1 MQSAGLKFSV
11 WSGSLWVGGEGRT
24 WWKKHLVMDLNVLM
38 CSSVP
43 HGLSAYHR
51 PAMLRDVGGTGKRI
65 LACHL
70 LTRQVS
76 PSVGFSLC
84 IWK

>member
-1 MQSAGLKFSV
+1 
-11 WSGSLWVGGEGRT
+11 
-24 WWKKHLVMDLNVLM
+24 MDLNVLM
-38 CSSVP
+38 CSSVT

-76 PSVGFSLC
+76 PSMGFSLC